1 MLGKNM
7 GEVMWAL
14 VNLYIS
20 KVELKKRRT
29 KYTDQTLGKNI
40 HMSSSLT

>member
-20 KVELKKRRT
+20 KVEFKKRKT
-29 KYTDQTLGKNI
+29 KYIDETLDRNI